1 MGILG
6 FGGVTKLEDLKTS
19 DLKKE
24 RLTQEVKQDQLLVRL
39 RHAQEQYDSLLEV
52 ASEPGLNDAE
62 VDVAAYK
69 MSQIS
74 KTKDRSEQELQ
85 QALTRMTV
93 IDSTM
98 DVINQRQ
105 ELQQKGIWKKINEIP
120 EEELESQIENLAV
133 ERKESQINVNRIV
146 EMFDVDRQSVQS
158 HRSADFRRSRDEIL
172 AKRQQKAS

>member
-6 FGGVTKLEDLKTS
+6 FGGATKLEDLKVT

-24 RLTQEVKQDQLLVRL
+24 RLTQEVKQDQLLARV
-39 RHAQEQYDSLLEV
+39 RHAQEQNDSLLEV
-52 ASEPGLNDAE
+52 ASEPGLSDAE

-74 KTKDRSEQELQ
+74 KARDRSEQELQ

-93 IDSTM
+93 IDSTL
-98 DVINQRQ
+98 DIINQRQ

-120 EEELESQIENLAV
+120 EEETESQLEDLAV
-133 ERKESQINVNRIV
+133 ERKETQINLNRIV

-158 HRSADFRRSRDEIL
+158 QRGADFRRSKEAIMTR
-172 AKRQQKAS
+172 RQQKSD

>member
-6 FGGVTKLEDLKTS
+6 FGGAAKLEDLKTS
-19 DLKKE
+19 ALKKE

-39 RHAQEQYDSLLEV
+39 RHAQEQHDSLLEV
-52 ASEPGLNDAE
+52 ASEPGLSDAE
-62 VDVAAYK
+62 VDVAAYN

-74 KTKDRSEQELQ
+74 KARNRSEQELQ

-93 IDSTM
+93 IDSTL
-98 DVINQRQ
+98 DIINQRQ

-120 EEELESQIENLAV
+120 EEEMESQLEDLAV
-133 ERKESQINVNRIV
+133 ERKESQINLNRIV

-158 HRSADFRRSRDEIL
+158 QRSADFRRSKEAIL
-172 AKRQQKAS
+172 QRRQQKAD

>member
-146 EMFDVDRQSVQS
+146 EMFDVYHQSVQS

-172 AKRQQKAS
+172 AKKQQKAS